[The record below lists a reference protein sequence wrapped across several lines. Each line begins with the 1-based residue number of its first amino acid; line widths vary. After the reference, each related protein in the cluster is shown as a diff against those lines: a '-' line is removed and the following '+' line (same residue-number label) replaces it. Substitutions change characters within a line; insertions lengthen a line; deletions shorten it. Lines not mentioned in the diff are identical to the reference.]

1 MKTSLL
7 LLLCYFIA
15 TYAFSTSRI
24 ASFQQKLSRQWLS
37 PLATQSCK
45 RDRFALRG
53 KADLFSDDLFDDED
67 DMPVQKESKN
77 MPKKKYLEEE
87 WDLDAE
93 DKKEFKGFPTNE
105 KPVASDTPAA
115 DEPVKNYPA
124 FALLYKFRRE
134 YFDSD
139 VDSMMA
145 DHKGYCQ
152 KFKRLLNSEELRLN
166 KSKGVV
172 LLWAGFTED
181 DKEETRAE
189 VMRFVED
196 DPLIAKDAIEMWD
209 IVDLQ
214 VSEEDAGSSDKV
226 FKPAGS
232 AEPATPAA

>member
-1 MKTSLL
+1 M
-7 LLLCYFIA
+7 
-15 TYAFSTSRI
+15 
-24 ASFQQKLSRQWLS
+24 
-37 PLATQSCK
+37 QSWT
-45 RDRFALRG
+45 RVRA

-67 DMPVQKESKN
+67 DTPVEKESKKVT
-77 MPKKKYLEEE
+77 KKKYLEED

-93 DKKEFKGFPTNE
+93 DKKEFKGFPMSE
-105 KPVASDTPAA
+105 KPVASEKAE
-115 DEPVKNYPA
+115 DETIKNYPA
-124 FALLYKFRRE
+124 FALLYRFRRE

-152 KFKRLLNSEELRLN
+152 KFKRLLNSEELRLG

-189 VMRFVED
+189 VMQFVED
-196 DPLIAKDAIEMWD
+196 DPLIVKDAIEMWD

-214 VSEEDAGSSDKV
+214 VSEDDATSTDKV
-226 FKPAGS
+226 LKPAGS
-232 AEPATPAA
+232 TEPVEPAATS